1 MSSTSQTQVS
11 CRHAWILFK
20 RWTNCSN
27 PIISNLVCEKV
38 QWNLHQPPK
47 RLALKNHLNWAH
59 EDFQFLDIWQWLLD
73 HQSHFLKTTKNVQK
87 MWKSCMDTYRT
98 LKMKGLKAGVYF
110 QSISKCVCTT
120 RTNHVILFTMKDTE
134 NEQTSKEK
142 TVEQTVEIDIAERSA
157 DGKCLPKHQST
168 FIVNSFICSNN
179 LIQEHQYRPTL
190 SKLFKTIFPP
200 ILLLF
205 ILWQMISRFSVWS
218 CCCSRSL

>member
-1 MSSTSQTQVS
+1 
-11 CRHAWILFK
+11 
-20 RWTNCSN
+20 
-27 PIISNLVCEKV
+27 
-38 QWNLHQPPK
+38 
-47 RLALKNHLNWAH
+47 
-59 EDFQFLDIWQWLLD
+59 
-73 HQSHFLKTTKNVQK
+73 
-87 MWKSCMDTYRT
+87 
-98 LKMKGLKAGVYF
+98 MKGLKAGVYF

-142 TVEQTVEIDIAERSA
+142 TVEQTVEIDIVERSA

-179 LIQEHQYRPTL
+179 LLQEHQYRPTL

-205 ILWQMISRFSVWS
+205 IL
-218 CCCSRSL
+218 